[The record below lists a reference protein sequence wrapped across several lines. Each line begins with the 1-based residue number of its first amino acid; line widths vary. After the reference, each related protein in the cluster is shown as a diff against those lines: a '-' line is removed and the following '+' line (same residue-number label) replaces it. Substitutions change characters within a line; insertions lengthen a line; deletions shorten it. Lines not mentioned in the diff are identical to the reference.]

1 MRLPLVTGH
10 FPTMYLC
17 LLCIF
22 HKPGPAPSGLSPSYQ
37 PTVSTLSSPLFHH
50 LLTEAQCAKL
60 SPCLEHPT
68 RRASCLKPACCCVLR
83 NSEQTVRPEHALAP
97 CLLCVH
103 QTLPFLSV
111 LTIPPHLVLP
121 QVYFSVES
129 ILFLKKKHW
138 CKIHIT

>member
-10 FPTMYLC
+10 FPTTYLC

-22 HKPGPAPSGLSPSYQ
+22 HKPGPAPSGLSPSCQ
-37 PTVSTLSSPLFHH
+37 PTLPTPFSPLFHH
-50 LLTEAQCAKL
+50 LLTEAQLAKL

-68 RRASCLKPACCCVLR
+68 RRASCLKPACCWVPR
-83 NSEQTVRPEHALAP
+83 SSEQTIRPEHALAP

-111 LTIPPHLVLP
+111 LIIPPHLVLP
-121 QVYFSVES
+121 QVYFSVGT
-129 ILFLKKKHW
+129 ILFLKKNTGVKF
-138 CKIHIT
+138 T